1 MNPIPSQYKPI
12 LRALF
17 EDDLAQITDH
27 LIDNASSKVA
37 EQLMQAIDSQIAL
50 ISSHP
55 EIYPIFEFEPSFRKM
70 PIHNWRY
77 VAFYTINEQKRQIV
91 MTHIYHTSR
100 DIYSIMRE
108 TSLLL

>member
-1 MNPIPSQYKPI
+1 MNLTPSRYKPI
-12 LRALF
+12 LRSSF
-17 EDDLAQITDH
+17 EDDLAQITDY

-55 EIYPIFEFEPSFRKM
+55 ELYPIFEFEPSFRKM

-77 VAFYTINEQKRQIV
+77 VAFYSIDKQKHQVIL
-91 MTHIYHTSR
+91 THIYHTSR
-100 DIYSIMRE
+100 DIHSIMQERKYF
-108 TSLLL
+108 